1 MGKLIIDLKQSFNLS
16 ECDGLKDMLEQ
27 MTTWVNSDFGNTTR
41 LEINLEQTAY
51 FVNKTLE
58 NIEFYFK
65 SRNYYLVG
73 QSVAILIEFAVATNP
88 SSVVCQW
95 DS

>member
-41 LEINLEQTAY
+41 LEVNLEKTTY
-51 FVNKTLE
+51 FVN
-58 NIEFYFK
+58 
-65 SRNYYLVG
+65 
-73 QSVAILIEFAVATNP
+73 
-88 SSVVCQW
+88 
-95 DS
+95 